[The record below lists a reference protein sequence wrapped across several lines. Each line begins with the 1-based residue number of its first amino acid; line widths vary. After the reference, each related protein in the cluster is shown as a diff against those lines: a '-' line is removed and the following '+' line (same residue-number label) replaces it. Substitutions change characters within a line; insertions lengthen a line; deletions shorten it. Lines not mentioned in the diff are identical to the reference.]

1 MLKQSF
7 AFLLAT
13 TLLLSG
19 CGTLTA
25 PDQKT
30 KLIVTTFVPYY
41 VFTQNLV
48 GENATVINIIN
59 NSQEPHDYQL
69 KPSDIVTLQK
79 ADLIIRN
86 GLGLDDWVKEAAE
99 KSGTK
104 ATIFTASDYITPLA
118 PQSTLEL
125 DPNSSGPKD
134 ADTNFDPHI
143 WVSPKN
149 VLQILPHIADA
160 ISNIDSDHQDTYQKH
175 LQQYSDRI
183 TMLDKTIAKQLQ
195 PFANKEFIS
204 FHEAF
209 QYFARDYGL
218 VSAIAIEA
226 YPGKE
231 PTPRYLQAL
240 IEKIKASNIKTIFS
254 EPQFSPRI
262 IEVLAQDLHL
272 QVFSLDPLETGTYTA
287 DLYEKNTLSNVS
299 NIVQA
304 FSL

>member
-1 MLKQSF
+1 MLKRSL
-7 AFLLAT
+7 AVLLAT

-19 CGTLTA
+19 CGSPTVPA
-25 PDQKT
+25 QKT

-41 VFTQNLV
+41 VFAQNLV

-59 NSQEPHDYQL
+59 NTQEPHDYQL

-99 KSGTK
+99 KSGTT
-104 ATIFTASDYITPLA
+104 ATILTASDYITPLA
-118 PQSTLEL
+118 PQSTLAL
-125 DPNSSGPKD
+125 DPNTNGPTD
-134 ADTNFDPHI
+134 PDTNFDPHI

-149 VLQILPHIADA
+149 VLQIIPHIT
-160 ISNIDSDHQDTYQKH
+160 SELSHIDPDHTEKYQDR
-175 LQQYSDRI
+175 LQQYTDRI
-183 TMLDKTIAKQLQ
+183 TNLDQTITEQLK
-195 PFANKEFIS
+195 PFAHKEFIS

-218 VSAIAIEA
+218 VSALAIEA

-240 IEKIKASNIKTIFS
+240 IEKIKTSNIKTIFS

-262 IEVLAQDLHL
+262 IDVLAQDLHL
-272 QVFSLDPLETGTYTA
+272 QVFSLDPLETGIYSA
-287 DLYEKNTLSNVS
+287 DLYEKNTLLNVK

>member
-7 AFLLAT
+7 AILLAT

-19 CGTLTA
+19 CGNPTA
-25 PDQKT
+25 PAKET
-30 KLIVTTFVPYY
+30 KLIVTTFIPYY

-59 NSQEPHDYQL
+59 NTQEPHDYQL

-104 ATIFTASDYITPLA
+104 ATIITASDYVTPLA
-118 PQSTLEL
+118 PQSILEL
-125 DPNSSGPKD
+125 DPNSTGSTDGD
-134 ADTNFDPHI
+134 ANFDPHI

-149 VLQILPHIADA
+149 VLQILPHITAA
-160 ISNIDSDHQDTYQKH
+160 LSNIDPDHQTAYQKQ

-183 TMLDKTIAKQLQ
+183 TILDKTVAEQLK
-195 PFANKEFIS
+195 PFAQKEFIS

-272 QVFSLDPLETGTYTA
+272 QVFGLDPLETGTYSS
-287 DLYEKNTLSNVS
+287 DLYEKNTLNNVQ

>member
-1 MLKQSF
+1 MLKQSL
-7 AFLLAT
+7 AILLAT

-19 CGTLTA
+19 CGNPTA
-25 PDQKT
+25 PAQKT

-59 NSQEPHDYQL
+59 NTQEPHDYQL

-104 ATIFTASDYITPLA
+104 ATILTASDYITPLA
-118 PQSTLEL
+118 PQSTLDL
-125 DPNSSGPKD
+125 DHHSYDHTDP
-134 ADTNFDPHI
+134 DTNFDPHI

-149 VLQILPHIADA
+149 VLQILPHITEQL
-160 ISNIDSDHQDTYQKH
+160 SKIDPDHKAAYEEK
-175 LQQYSDRI
+175 LQQYSSRI
-183 TMLDKTIAKQLQ
+183 VDLDQTITEKLK

-218 VSAIAIEA
+218 VSTIAIEA

-262 IEVLAQDLHL
+262 IEVLAQDLNL
-272 QVFSLDPLETGTYTA
+272 KVFSLDPLETGTYA
-287 DLYEKNTLSNVS
+287 EDLYEKNTLLNVQ